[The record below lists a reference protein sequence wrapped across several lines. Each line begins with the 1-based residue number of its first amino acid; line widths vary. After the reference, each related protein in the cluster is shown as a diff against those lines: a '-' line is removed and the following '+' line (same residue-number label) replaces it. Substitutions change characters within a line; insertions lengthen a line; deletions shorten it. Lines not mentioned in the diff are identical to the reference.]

1 VQPSLFGPIGI
12 WQVGRSYFDDPHRLV
27 FVGKNARGSLRD
39 DVESELSQRGF
50 IDGTTA
56 ADQMI
61 GEKWGAYWNYTA
73 EIITRVFGSLSLGW
87 ERIAF
92 TNLMKCNNSMSMDTT
107 NGAMKENCLKKLG
120 VAWKELDILEPRNIV
135 MFTGDRYD
143 SFIDQWSSRFE
154 WHDKSRRDNKVPNGN
169 KTILWWE
176 RDCFDGKGR
185 RFRLLRTSHPERQ
198 KKEPFVERIARWVTC
213 TE

>member
-1 VQPSLFGPIGI
+1 MSEQCIFDLYRSLELWTNPICTQCRSSVQPSLFGPIGI

-73 EIITRVFGSLSLGW
+73 EIITR
-87 ERIAF
+87 
-92 TNLMKCNNSMSMDTT
+92 
-107 NGAMKENCLKKLG
+107 
-120 VAWKELDILEPRNIV
+120 
-135 MFTGDRYD
+135 
-143 SFIDQWSSRFE
+143 
-154 WHDKSRRDNKVPNGN
+154 
-169 KTILWWE
+169 
-176 RDCFDGKGR
+176 
-185 RFRLLRTSHPERQ
+185 
-198 KKEPFVERIARWVTC
+198 
-213 TE
+213 